1 METDSLFYRLFSEKP
16 KLVFELLGE
25 KAPRTSYTFGSHE
38 IKQTSL
44 RADGILQPRSPKSP
58 IVFVEAQGYLDRKN
72 EVYPS
77 FFAKIFMYL
86 RDQTPVNDWRAVML
100 FTERKFDPGLP
111 IQYQDFLM
119 TQRLQLVYLD
129 ELSSAIADQS
139 LEVSLIQLFSMKEPL
154 AFDRAKAI
162 LEQAQTEN
170 SDGIEQQ
177 RVLEWI
183 VTVFVHKFP
192 KLSREEIKTMLGT
205 KAELKKTRFYQEIQ
219 AEERAAGKEEGKKEA
234 EENLLL
240 AAVPMGL
247 QAGLSMAEIA
257 ERFSVPVKRIQ
268 EIAKQFKAKKN

>member
-1 METDSLFYRLFSEKP
+1 METDSLFYRLFSENP
-16 KLVFELLGE
+16 KVLFELLGE
-25 KAPRTSYTFGSHE
+25 KAPRTTYTFGSYE

-44 RADGILQPRSPKSP
+44 RADGILLPKSTKSP

-100 FTERKFDPGLP
+100 FTKRKFDPGVP
-111 IQYQDFLM
+111 IHYQDFLM
-119 TQRLQLVYLD
+119 TDRLQLVYLD
-129 ELSSAIADQS
+129 EMPSIMDQS
-139 LEVSLIQLFSMKEPL
+139 LEVSLIQLFTMKRPL

-162 LEQAQTEN
+162 LAQAQTET
-170 SDGIEQQ
+170 SDAIEQQ

-219 AEERAAGKEEGKKEA
+219 EEEREAAKEEF
-234 EENLLL
+234 LS

-247 QAGLSMAEIA
+247 QAGLSVAEIA
-257 ERFSVPVKRIQ
+257 KRFNVPVKRIQ
-268 EIAKQFKAKKN
+268 AIAKEYKAKK

>member
-16 KLVFELLGE
+16 KLLFELLGE
-25 KAPRTSYTFGSHE
+25 KAPRTTYTFGSHE

-44 RADGILQPRSPKSP
+44 RADGILLPKSANSP

-86 RDQTPVNDWRAVML
+86 RDQTPINDWRAVMM
-100 FTERKFDPGLP
+100 FTERKYDPGIP
-111 IQYQDFLM
+111 IHYRDFLI
-119 TQRLQLVYLD
+119 TQRLQLIYLD
-129 ELSSAIADQS
+129 EISSAIDQQS
-139 LEVSLIQLFSMKEPL
+139 LEVSLIQLFAMKEKL

-170 SDGIEQQ
+170 SDAIEQQ

-219 AEERAAGKEEGKKEA
+219 EEVGGAAKEEGKA
-234 EENLLL
+234 EVLMAMIPMLLK
-240 AAVPMGL
+240 ARI
-247 QAGLSMAEIA
+247 STEEIA
-257 ERFSVPVKRIQ
+257 ERCNISVKQVKA
-268 EIAKQFKAKKN
+268 IAKQCKVKI

>member
-16 KLVFELLGE
+16 KVLFELLGE
-25 KAPRTSYTFGSHE
+25 KAPRTTYTFGSYE

-44 RADGILQPRSPKSP
+44 RADGILLPRSTKSP
-58 IVFVEAQGYLDRKN
+58 IAFVEAQGYRDRKN

-100 FTERKFDPGLP
+100 FTQRKFDPGLP
-111 IQYQDFLM
+111 IHYQDFLM
-119 TQRLQLVYLD
+119 TGRLQVVYLD

-139 LEVSLIQLFSMKEPL
+139 LEVSLIQLFTMKKPL

-162 LEQAQTEN
+162 LAQAETEN
-170 SDGIEQQ
+170 SDAIEQQ

-219 AEERAAGKEEGKKEA
+219 EEEREAGKEEGK
-234 EENLLL
+234 EELLM

-247 QAGLSMAEIA
+247 QAGLSVTEIA
-257 ERFSVPVKRIQ
+257 KRFNVPVKRIQ
-268 EIAKQFKAKKN
+268 AIAKEYKAKKT

>member
-16 KLVFELLGE
+16 KLLFELLGE
-25 KAPRTSYTFGSHE
+25 KAPRTTYTFGSYE

-44 RADGILQPRSPKSP
+44 RADGILLPKSANSP

-86 RDQTPVNDWRAVML
+86 RDQTPVNDWRAVMM
-100 FTERKFDPGLP
+100 FTERKYDPGIP
-111 IQYQDFLM
+111 IHYRDFLI
-119 TQRLQLVYLD
+119 TQRLQLIYLD
-129 ELSSAIADQS
+129 EMPSAIDQQS
-139 LEVSLIQLFSMKEPL
+139 LEVSLIQLFAMKQPL

-162 LEQAQTEN
+162 LAQAQTEN
-170 SDGIEQQ
+170 SDAIEQQ

-219 AEERAAGKEEGKKEA
+219 EEVSEAAKDEVRLTVIPM
-234 EENLLL
+234 LLK
-240 AAVPMGL
+240 AGVAVG
-247 QAGLSMAEIA
+247 EIA
-257 ERFSVPVKRIQ
+257 QQLDISVEQVKA
-268 EIAKQFKAKKN
+268 IAKRCKVKI

>member
-16 KLVFELLGE
+16 KVLFELLGE
-25 KAPRTSYTFGSHE
+25 KAPKATYTFGSYE

-44 RADGILQPRSPKSP
+44 RADGILLPQSIKSP
-58 IVFVEAQGYLDRKN
+58 IAFVEAQGYLDRKN

-100 FTERKFDPGLP
+100 FTQRKFDPGLP
-111 IQYQDFLM
+111 IHYQDFLV
-119 TQRLQLVYLD
+119 TGRLQVVYLD
-129 ELSSAIADQS
+129 ELPAAIADQS
-139 LEVSLIQLFSMKEPL
+139 LEVSLIQLFSMKKPL
-154 AFDRAKAI
+154 AFERAKAI

-170 SDGIEQQ
+170 SDAIEQK
-177 RVLEWI
+177 RILEWI

-219 AEERAAGKEEGKKEA
+219 EEEREATMMIAIPMLLEAGVVAEEIGRK
-234 EENLLL
+234 
-240 AAVPMGL
+240 
-247 QAGLSMAEIA
+247 
-257 ERFSVPVKRIQ
+257 FSISVEQVKA
-268 EIAKQFKAKKN
+268 IAKQNKAKKK

>member
-16 KLVFELLGE
+16 KLLFELLGE
-25 KAPRTSYTFGSHE
+25 KAPRTTYTFGSYE

-100 FTERKFDPGLP
+100 FTKRKFDPGLP
-111 IQYQDFLM
+111 IHYQDFLM
-119 TQRLQLVYLD
+119 NDRLQLVYLD
-129 ELSSAIADQS
+129 EMPSIEDQS
-139 LEVSLIQLFSMKEPL
+139 LEVSLIQLFTMKRPL

-162 LEQAQTEN
+162 LAQAQTEN
-170 SDGIEQQ
+170 SDVIEQQ

-219 AEERAAGKEEGKKEA
+219 AEEREAGKKEA
-234 EENLLL
+234 EDALLI
-240 AAVPMGL
+240 AGVPMGL
-247 QAGLSMAEIA
+247 QAGLSVAEIA
-257 ERFSVPVKRIQ
+257 KRFNVPLKRIQ
-268 EIAKQFKAKKN
+268 AIAKEYKAKN

>member
-16 KLVFELLGE
+16 KLLFELLGE
-25 KAPRTSYTFGSHE
+25 KVPRTSYTFGSHE

-139 LEVSLIQLFSMKEPL
+139 LEVSLIQLFTMKEPL

-162 LEQAQTEN
+162 LEQAETEN

-219 AEERAAGKEEGKKEA
+219 AEERAAGKKEA

-247 QAGLSMAEIA
+247 QAGLSVAEIA
-257 ERFSVPVKRIQ
+257 ERFNVPVKRIQ

>member
-1 METDSLFYRLFSEKP
+1 METDSLFYRFFQEKP

-25 KAPRTSYTFGSHE
+25 KAPRTTYTFGSYE
-38 IKQTSL
+38 MKQTSL
-44 RADGILQPRSPKSP
+44 RADGILAPKSPKSP
-58 IVFVEAQGYLDRKN
+58 IVFVEAQGYRDRKN

-100 FTERKFDPGLP
+100 FTDRKFDPGLP
-111 IQYQDFLM
+111 IHYQDFLI

-129 ELSSAIADQS
+129 ELPAEMGDQS
-139 LEVSLIQLFSMKEPL
+139 LEVSLIQLFAMKQPL
-154 AFDRAKAI
+154 ALNRAKAI
-162 LEQAQTEN
+162 LHQTQQQT
-170 SDGIEQQ
+170 SDAIEQQ

-219 AEERAAGKEEGKKEA
+219 EEVSEAAKEEGK
-234 EENLLL
+234 EEVLMALIPMLLK
-240 AAVPMGL
+240 ARISVE
-247 QAGLSMAEIA
+247 EIA
-257 ERFSVPVKRIQ
+257 HQCNISVKQVKA
-268 EIAKQFKAKKN
+268 IAKQVKAKIGH

>member
-16 KLVFELLGE
+16 KVLFELLGE
-25 KAPRTSYTFGSHE
+25 KAPRTTYTFGSYE

-44 RADGILQPRSPKSP
+44 RGDGILIPRSTKSP
-58 IVFVEAQGYLDRKN
+58 IAFVEAQGYLDRKN

-100 FTERKFDPGLP
+100 FTQRKFDPGLP
-111 IQYQDFLM
+111 IHYQDFLI
-119 TQRLQLVYLD
+119 TGRLQVVYLD
-129 ELSSAIADQS
+129 EMSSAISDQS
-139 LEVSLIQLFSMKEPL
+139 LEVSLIQLFTMKKPL

-162 LEQAQTEN
+162 LAQAETDN
-170 SDGIEQQ
+170 SDAIEQQ

-205 KAELKKTRFYQEIQ
+205 KAELKKTRFYKEIQ
-219 AEERAAGKEEGKKEA
+219 EEEREAAEEKLLMAG
-234 EENLLL
+234 
-240 AAVPMGL
+240 VSMGL
-247 QAGLSMAEIA
+247 QAGLSVAEIA
-257 ERFSVPVKRIQ
+257 KRFNVSVKRIQ
-268 EIAKQFKAKKN
+268 AIAKEYQAKS

>member
-1 METDSLFYRLFSEKP
+1 MFGMETDSLFYRLFSEKP
-16 KLVFELLGE
+16 KLLFELLGE
-25 KAPRTSYTFGSHE
+25 KVPRTSYTFGSHE

-44 RADGILQPRSPKSP
+44 RADGILLPRSPKSP

-77 FFAKIFMYL
+77 FFAKAFMYL

-100 FTERKFDPGLP
+100 FTKRKFDPGVP
-111 IQYQDFLM
+111 IHYQDFLI

-129 ELSSAIADQS
+129 EMASAIEDQS
-139 LEVSLIQLFSMKEPL
+139 LEVSLIQLFTMKRPL
-154 AFDRAKAI
+154 VFDRAKAI
-162 LEQAQTEN
+162 LAQAETDN
-170 SDGIEQQ
+170 SDAIEQQ

-219 AEERAAGKEEGKKEA
+219 EEEREVGKEEVRMTVIPMLLKAGISA
-234 EENLLL
+234 EE
-240 AAVPMGL
+240 
-247 QAGLSMAEIA
+247 IA
-257 ERFSVPVKRIQ
+257 QQLNISLKQVKA
-268 EIAKQFKAKKN
+268 IAKEYKAKS

>member
-1 METDSLFYRLFSEKP
+1 MFGMETDSLFYRLFSEKP
-16 KLVFELLGE
+16 KLLFELLGE
-25 KAPRTSYTFGSHE
+25 KAPRTTYTFGSHE

-44 RADGILQPRSPKSP
+44 RADGILLPKSANSP

-100 FTERKFDPGLP
+100 FTQRKYDPGLP
-111 IQYQDFLM
+111 IHYQDFLV
-119 TQRLQLVYLD
+119 TERLQLVYLD
-129 ELSSAIADQS
+129 QLPSETDEQS
-139 LEVSLIQLFSMKEPL
+139 LEVSLIQLFAMKAPL

-162 LEQAQTEN
+162 LQQAQTKK
-170 SDGIEQQ
+170 SDAIEQQ

-219 AEERAAGKEEGKKEA
+219 EEVGEAAREEGKEEVRLTVIPM
-234 EENLLL
+234 LLK
-240 AAVPMGL
+240 
-247 QAGLSMAEIA
+247 AGIGVGEIA
-257 ERFSVPVKRIQ
+257 QQLNISVEQVKA
-268 EIAKQFKAKKN
+268 IAKRSKIKI

>member
-1 METDSLFYRLFSEKP
+1 MFGMETDSLFYRLFSEKP
-16 KLVFELLGE
+16 KLLFELLGE
-25 KAPRTSYTFGSHE
+25 KVPRTSYTFGSHE

-44 RADGILQPRSPKSP
+44 RADGILLPRSPKSP

-77 FFAKIFMYL
+77 FFAKVFMYL

-100 FTERKFDPGLP
+100 FTKRKFDPGVP
-111 IQYQDFLM
+111 IHYQDFLI

-129 ELSSAIADQS
+129 EMASAIEDQS
-139 LEVSLIQLFSMKEPL
+139 LEVSLIQLFTMKRPL
-154 AFDRAKAI
+154 AFDRAKVI
-162 LEQAQTEN
+162 LEQSQQQT
-170 SDGIEQQ
+170 SDAIEQQ

-219 AEERAAGKEEGKKEA
+219 EEEREVGKEEGKEEVRMTVIPMLLKAGISA
-234 EENLLL
+234 EE
-240 AAVPMGL
+240 
-247 QAGLSMAEIA
+247 IA
-257 ERFSVPVKRIQ
+257 QQLNISLKQVKA
-268 EIAKQFKAKKN
+268 IAKEYKAKS